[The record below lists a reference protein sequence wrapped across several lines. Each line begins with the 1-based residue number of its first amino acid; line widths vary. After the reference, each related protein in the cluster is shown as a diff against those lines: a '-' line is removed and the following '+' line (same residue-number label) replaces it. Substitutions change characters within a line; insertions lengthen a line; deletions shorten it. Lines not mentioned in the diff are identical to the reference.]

1 MPPPEASLVPEL
13 RLIVTTF
20 AKESDATGTIR
31 TLLSEELIACGT
43 LLHRAR
49 SIYIWKDQI
58 EDAEEIVVVLK
69 TAACVAGRVASRLRE
84 LHPYEVPEILT
95 FTPEAADAAYAHWV
109 KKSCSGDVQWDR
121 SRSDSPSTS

>member
-1 MPPPEASLVPEL
+1 MPPPEASPAPEL

-31 TLLSEELIACGT
+31 TLLAEELIACGT

-49 SIYIWKDQI
+49 SIYLWKDQI

-69 TAACVAGRVASRLRE
+69 TTTCAAGRAASRLRE

-95 FTPEAADAAYAHWV
+95 FTPETADAAYEHWV
-109 KKSCSGDVQWDR
+109 KTSCSGE
-121 SRSDSPSTS
+121 PS